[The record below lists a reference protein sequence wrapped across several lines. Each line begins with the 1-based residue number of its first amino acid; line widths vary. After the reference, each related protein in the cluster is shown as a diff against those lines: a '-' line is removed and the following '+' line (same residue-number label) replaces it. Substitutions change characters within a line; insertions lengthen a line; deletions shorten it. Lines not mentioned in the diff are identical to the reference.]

1 MKYYI
6 GQDAVIAENTLITY
20 TTDKQEAVLM
30 DEYDGVKIKRVGK
43 SSFSG
48 NSSLKT
54 VILPD
59 SVEEIGDDA
68 FYDLSELTKLVVPG
82 KLKKIEP
89 LAFRQCP
96 KLREINI
103 RDLEVE
109 KDVYDNLMQN
119 SRKCSLGFFVSAEY
133 PPNSILESLVKATSV
148 SGCSTYIPQTIDRL
162 FVEKKQ
168 QSEVMVSNR
177 RTMTKQL
184 FFTYSFTDEKEYIS
198 EEEAVERRFSAENRE
213 EYTHC
218 LTECVLDNEC
228 RKGYYLPALP
238 TAIFTFDDSLTKEID
253 GKYYLNATL
262 ILGNFFWQSMKH
274 VVYESKDYYV
284 YRRHYLSGNKQ
295 KNYFR
300 RDIAVYNGKKLV
312 TDIKAA
318 KNVYG
323 KYKLLSI
330 L

>member
-1 MKYYI
+1 MKYYV
-6 GQDAVIAENTLITY
+6 GQEAVIAENTLITY
-20 TTDKQEAVLM
+20 MTDKQEAVLM
-30 DEYDGVKIKRVGK
+30 DEYEGVRLKRIGN
-43 SSFSG
+43 SSFCS

-82 KLKKIEP
+82 KIKKIEP

-96 KLREINI
+96 QLREINI

-109 KDVYDNLMQN
+109 KDVYDNLMHN

-148 SGCSTYIPQTIDRL
+148 EGCSMYVPQIADRL
-162 FVEKKQ
+162 FVEKKH

-198 EEEAVERRFSAENRE
+198 EEEAIDRHFSSKNKE
-213 EYTHC
+213 EYTHH
-218 LTECVLDNEC
+218 LTEGILDDEC
-228 RKGYYLPALP
+228 RKGNYLPALP
-238 TAIFTFDDSLTKEID
+238 TAIFTFDDSLTKEKE

-262 ILGNFFWQSMKH
+262 ILGKFFWQSLKH

-284 YRRHYLSGNKQ
+284 YRRHYLSGNSRKH
-295 KNYFR
+295 YTR
-300 RDIAVYNGKKLV
+300 RDIAVYKDRKLV
-312 TDIKAA
+312 TDIKVA